1 MATFKITTSIPATV
15 YYYYEVEAENE
26 QDAKDMVADLRVES
40 FDSEWE
46 VSTDDEEIEEC
57 FEVIHAI

>member
-1 MATFKITTSIPATV
+1 MATFKITTSVAATL

-26 QDAKDMVADLRVES
+26 QDAKDMVADLHVEP

-46 VSTDDEEIEEC
+46 VGTGDEEIEEC
-57 FEVIHAI
+57 FEIIHTF